1 LIFAQELHENGRGQA
16 LRDEPYQYR
25 LSILKQADYS
35 LLQLVPQGQQENI

>member
-1 LIFAQELHENGRGQA
+1 LIFAQGLHENVRDQVS
-16 LRDEPYQYR
+16 RDEPYQYR